1 MSADVRLVVLLGA
14 LHVVGL
20 GFGAGLLLLALR
32 TGERPTPSDGPDGGG
47 GGGSSSLPPP
57 PPLGPPLPDAR
68 PARVR
73 LRDHR
78 RPGGRATRAPRR
90 RSPGDPPRIPAP
102 P

>member
-1 MSADVRLVVLLGA
+1 MSDDARLVLLLGA
-14 LHVVGL
+14 LHVL
-20 GFGAGLLLLALR
+20 GFGLGAGLLLLALR
-32 TGERPTPSDGPDGGG
+32 TDERPPPSGGTSGGDGGG
-47 GGGSSSLPPP
+47 PTVPPRP
-57 PPLGPPLPDAR
+57 SLGPPLPDAR